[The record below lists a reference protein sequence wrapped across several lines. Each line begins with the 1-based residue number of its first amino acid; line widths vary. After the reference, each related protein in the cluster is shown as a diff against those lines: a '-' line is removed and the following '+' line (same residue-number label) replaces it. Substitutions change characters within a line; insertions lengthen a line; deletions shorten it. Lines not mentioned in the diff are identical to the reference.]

1 MINCMRDDKKTV
13 VSASGAAP
21 QVAADC
27 CEVIRAIYFE
37 IPAEMRPLFKK
48 CVLLAVNHKDSPM
61 WQSPPPSSERVVIRS
76 EGKEFLKQAKELF
89 GGENHPEGGS
99 SMTRVDLTRAQCA
112 ELANYLRGI
121 LNNGM
126 GAGSF
131 DKIEMLVLARR
142 ALAAAEDLPE
152 VSSVAA
158 HAPATR
164 KPQPEDASAAGS
176 PASEAAQLKRDTL
189 ERLTAYR
196 QKDGLGSL
204 TPLAAACGKVDGKV
218 ISAELL
224 ARMLNRERFPVAIW
238 REVAAA
244 LDKMERKKGADTDGK
259 DG

>member
-1 MINCMRDDKKTV
+1 MINCVRDDKKTV
-13 VSASGAAP
+13 VSASGGAP

-37 IPAEMRPLFKK
+37 IPVEMRPLFKE

-76 EGKEFLKQAKELF
+76 EGKELLKQAKDLF
-89 GGENHPEGGS
+89 GGENHPEGGG
-99 SMTRVDLTRAQCA
+99 SMTRVDLTKAQCA

-131 DKIEMLVLARR
+131 DKLEMLVLARR
-142 ALAAAEDLPE
+142 ALAAAEELPE
-152 VSSVAA
+152 ASSIAA
-158 HAPATR
+158 HAPAAR

-196 QKDGLGSL
+196 QKGGLNSL
-204 TPLAAACGKVDGKV
+204 APLAAACGKVDGKV

-224 ARMLNRERFPVAIW
+224 ARMLNRERFPVALW
-238 REVAAA
+238 REVASA
-244 LDKMERKKGADTDGK
+244 LDKMERKEGVDEG
-259 DG
+259 

>member
-1 MINCMRDDKKTV
+1 MINCVRDDKKTV
-13 VSASGAAP
+13 VSASGGAP

-37 IPAEMRPLFKK
+37 IPVEMRPLFKE

-76 EGKEFLKQAKELF
+76 EGKEFLKQAKDLF
-89 GGENHPEGGS
+89 GGGNHPEGGGS
-99 SMTRVDLTRAQCA
+99 VTKIDLTKEHA

-142 ALAAAEDLPE
+142 ALAAAEELPE
-152 VSSVAA
+152 ASSVAA
-158 HAPATR
+158 HAPAAR
-164 KPQPEDASAAGS
+164 KPQPEDASTAGS
-176 PASEAAQLKRDTL
+176 SSSAAAQLKRDTL

-196 QKDGLGSL
+196 QKDGLNSL
-204 TPLAAACGKVDGKV
+204 APLAAACGKVDGKA
-218 ISAELL
+218 ISSELL

-244 LDKMERKKGADTDGK
+244 LDKMERKKGADLGGK
-259 DG
+259 DD

>member
-1 MINCMRDDKKTV
+1 
-13 VSASGAAP
+13 
-21 QVAADC
+21 
-27 CEVIRAIYFE
+27 
-37 IPAEMRPLFKK
+37 
-48 CVLLAVNHKDSPM
+48 
-61 WQSPPPSSERVVIRS
+61 
-76 EGKEFLKQAKELF
+76 
-89 GGENHPEGGS
+89 
-99 SMTRVDLTRAQCA
+99 MTRVDLTKAQCA
-112 ELANYLRGI
+112 ELANYLRGV

-152 VSSVAA
+152 ASSVAA
-158 HAPATR
+158 HAPAIRR
-164 KPQPEDASAAGS
+164 KRLEDASAASS

-196 QKDGLGSL
+196 QRGGLNGL
-204 TPLAAACGKVDGKV
+204 APLAAACGKVDGKV

-224 ARMLNRERFPVAIW
+224 ARMLNRERFPVVIW

-259 DG
+259 DN

>member
-1 MINCMRDDKKTV
+1 MINCVRDGKKTV
-13 VSASGAAP
+13 VSASGDAP

-37 IPAEMRPLFKK
+37 IPVEVRPLFKE

-76 EGKEFLKQAKELF
+76 EGKEFLKQAKDLF
-89 GGENHPEGGS
+89 GGGNRPEGGGG
-99 SMTRVDLTRAQCA
+99 SMTRVDLTKAQCA

-126 GAGSF
+126 CAGNF
-131 DKIEMLVLARR
+131 DRIEMLVLARR
-142 ALAAAEDLPE
+142 ALAAAEEMPE
-152 VSSVAA
+152 ASSVSA
-158 HAPATR
+158 HAPAAR

-196 QKDGLGSL
+196 QKDGLNSL
-204 TPLAAACGKVDGKV
+204 TPLAAACGKVDGNV
-218 ISAELL
+218 VSAELL

-244 LDKMERKKGADTDGK
+244 LDKIDRKKGAEEG
-259 DG
+259 

>member
-1 MINCMRDDKKTV
+1 
-13 VSASGAAP
+13 
-21 QVAADC
+21 
-27 CEVIRAIYFE
+27 
-37 IPAEMRPLFKK
+37 
-48 CVLLAVNHKDSPM
+48 
-61 WQSPPPSSERVVIRS
+61 
-76 EGKEFLKQAKELF
+76 
-89 GGENHPEGGS
+89 
-99 SMTRVDLTRAQCA
+99 MTRVDLTKAQCA
-112 ELANYLRGI
+112 ELANYLRGV

-142 ALAAAEDLPE
+142 ALMTAEELPE
-152 VSSVAA
+152 VPGVAA

-164 KPQPEDASAAGS
+164 KPQPEDASTASS

-196 QKDGLGSL
+196 QRGGLSSL
-204 TPLAAACGKVDGKV
+204 APLAAACGKVDGKA

-244 LDKMERKKGADTDGK
+244 LDKMEWKKGAGADGK
-259 DG
+259 DD